1 MVEQVLTES
10 EGRTSARVAAP
21 PAKGRAV
28 IHALR
33 PHQWAKNVLV
43 ALPALMAHRVLEP
56 ETALHVALSFV
67 ALSLCASG
75 TYVINDLIDI
85 ERDRLHPSKRRRPFA
100 SGALTRSVGLV
111 LGAALILASFG
122 LAVATLPAAF
132 LATLALYLLITL
144 AYSLRLRRE
153 PVLDVMVL
161 AGLYA
166 LRVFAGAAA
175 TGVPVSEW
183 LLAFSLF
190 FFLDLAL
197 LKRYAELRMLET
209 EIGARD
215 NGRGYFVEDAA
226 IVRGVGP
233 ATGFLAV
240 LVLALYLTSPDVTVL
255 YRSPAL
261 LWFAAPLLLYWTM
274 RMWLLAHRHRMPDD
288 PVLFTIKD
296 PVSWVVGALTAAVVV
311 AASFP

>member
-1 MVEQVLTES
+1 MVQ
-10 EGRTSARVAAP
+10 
-21 PAKGRAV
+21 
-28 IHALR
+28 ALR
-33 PHQWAKNVLV
+33 PHQWAKNILV
-43 ALPALMAHRVLEP
+43 ALPALMAHRIHDP
-56 ETALHVALSFV
+56 ETALQVALSFV

-75 TYVINDLIDI
+75 TYVVNDLIDV
-85 ERDRLHPSKRRRPFA
+85 ERDRLHPTKRGRPFA
-100 SGALTRSVGLV
+100 SGALSKAFGLA
-111 LGAALILASFG
+111 LSGALILASFG
-122 LAVATLPAAF
+122 LAVATLPPAF
-132 LATLALYLLITL
+132 LATLALYLLATL
-144 AYSLRLRRE
+144 TYSLRLRRE

-175 TGVPVSEW
+175 TDVAVSEW

-209 EIGARD
+209 EVGARD

-226 IVRGVGP
+226 MVRGVGP
-233 ATGFLAV
+233 ATGLLAV

-261 LWFAAPLLLYWTM
+261 LWFAAPLLMYWTI
-274 RMWLLAHRHRMPDD
+274 RMWMLAHRHRMPDD
-288 PVLFTIKD
+288 PVLFTVKD
-296 PVSWVVGALTAAVVV
+296 PVSWVVGALTAVVV
-311 AASFP
+311 AAAASLP